1 MREYPTWGFHRRGYH
16 VAGYHITGRQLAGI
30 SGDKPRQI
38 GSTRVSVLNA
48 ADVAGESSE
57 TSHSAGDAADMAKGE
72 EQEEPR
78 MMSDPG
84 SNPSGEIKMILGIET
99 SCDDTGAAVV
109 TSDGRILG
117 EALASQGKVH
127 AEWGGVVPSLARG
140 EHEKA
145 IDPVVQAALD
155 EASLQPS
162 DLSAVAVTI
171 GPGLSLCLRVGV
183 MKARR
188 LAAQHGIPIIPIHHM
203 EAHALVA
210 RLTNPDVA
218 FPFLTLLISGG
229 HNLLLLSHG
238 VGQYTQLGTT
248 LDDAMGEAFDKTARL
263 LGLDLS
269 GPGGGGAAVEA
280 LAREGNRERF
290 KFSVPLARVKS
301 CDFSFS
307 GLKANVARCIQKEA
321 PAAQTIPIAEATPEG
336 WQLRADI
343 AASFQ
348 EVAVLHLQSRVERAI
363 QMAREST
370 PAIDTLVMAGGVA
383 SNQVVRSR
391 IAAVCEPAE
400 VRLVCPPPRLC
411 TDNGVMVAWAGY
423 ERFRLGIKEPPP
435 AVDEMTDDAYVELR
449 PRWPLADPPSSP
461 SRSAKQ
467 KRLFPS
473 LSSSSPSTPLLT
485 SSSTPNTSPSSHLS
499 SSSPNPHAAI
509 TTVT

>member
-1 MREYPTWGFHRRGYH
+1 MRGYH
-16 VAGYHITGRQLAGI
+16 TAGLSAVKHR
-30 SGDKPRQI
+30 PI
-38 GSTRVSVLNA
+38 GSRRSTVVDA

-57 TSHSAGDAADMAKGE
+57 TSQSAGDVADVAKGE
-72 EQEEPR
+72 EPEEQR
-78 MMSDPG
+78 GLNDPG
-84 SNPSGEIKMILGIET
+84 SNPSGGINLILGIET

-109 TSDGRILG
+109 TSDGQILG

-155 EASLQPS
+155 EAGLQPS
-162 DLSAVAVTI
+162 DLSAIAVTI

-188 LAAQHGIPIIPIHHM
+188 MAAQCNIPIIPIHHM

-210 RLTNPDVA
+210 RLTHSDVT
-218 FPFLTLLISGG
+218 FPFLALLISGG

-280 LAREGNRERF
+280 LAREGHRERF
-290 KFSVPLARVKS
+290 KFTVPLARVKS

-321 PAAQTIPIAEATPEG
+321 PAAQTIPIAEATPEDR
-336 WQLRADI
+336 QLRADI

-363 QMAREST
+363 QLAREST

-383 SNQVVRSR
+383 SNQVVRTR
-391 IAAVCEPAE
+391 IAAVCKQSG

-423 ERFRLGIKEPPP
+423 ERFRLGIMEPPP
-435 AVDEMTDDAYVELR
+435 AVGESDDDAY
-449 PRWPLADPPSSP
+449 
-461 SRSAKQ
+461 
-467 KRLFPS
+467 
-473 LSSSSPSTPLLT
+473 SSSFLVSHSPI
-485 SSSTPNTSPSSHLS
+485 SS
-499 SSSPNPHAAI
+499 
-509 TTVT
+509 